1 MSTSK
6 LCIDSQVDTDIKVLK
21 LFLSGDID
29 VSAGSVFD
37 TIPTV
42 PAEHKVILDFEAV
55 GRVNSMGL
63 AQLLRCLENWKKEGV
78 ETEAINL
85 NRMVSMLFKMT
96 GLNRY
101 FGATDNSGNVPVAPE
116 LTTASNTTST
126 KDSEIEKPKTP
137 RNRSPQFRRV
147 KRKRDNEETVGD
159 TTTQTVSTTPE
170 IATEPKSPAASLSF
184 DDKMSFSVSLQ
195 HNQQLTGWYFL
206 NTLLQRRIDRPVSM
220 SINQL
225 DSETALHE
233 NALVFAK
240 PFEACSLMANHNYIP
255 VARPID
261 DTVEVSIVVRDE
273 DKEKAITDFSGAS
286 VATSTN
292 ASFVFLLGRFFC
304 DEYEL
309 DSSKLHYQFTGNQ
322 LTAIRRLLDKDVDML
337 FMLKQNYHLLSE
349 LSRDGTHLLEESETG
364 MAYHMLLLSPTYA
377 ALKPLVS
384 EIFLG
389 LQNDDQGL
397 LALKD
402 LGIASWCAPEADEI
416 AMLQMLYQRYGTT
429 TA

>member
-1 MSTSK
+1 MTNNAK
-6 LCIDSQVDTDIKVLK
+6 LRIDSQIDKDLKVLQ

-29 VSAGSVFD
+29 VSAGSVLD
-37 TIPTV
+37 TIPSV
-42 PAEHKVILDFEAV
+42 PNEYKVILDFEAV
-55 GRVNSMGL
+55 VRVNSMGL
-63 AQLLRCLENWKKEGV
+63 AQLLRCLENWKNEGI

-101 FGATDNSGNVPVAPE
+101 FGAAKDDSVSSDTPIVPGTHSAD
-116 LTTASNTTST
+116 TST
-126 KDSEIEKPKTP
+126 KDEAKTP

-147 KRKRDNEETVGD
+147 KRKRDVK
-159 TTTQTVSTTPE
+159 QTITDNTAQTS
-170 IATEPKSPAASLSF
+170 PKSEGTAELVSAATTDLSF

-220 SINQL
+220 NINQL
-225 DSETALHE
+225 DKESALHN

-240 PFEACSLMANHNYIP
+240 PFDACALMANHNYIP

-261 DTVEVSIVVRDE
+261 DTVEVSIVVRSE
-273 DKEKAITDFSGAS
+273 DKAKAITDFSGAS

-322 LTAIRRLLDKDVDML
+322 LSAIRRLLEKEVDML

-349 LSRDGTHLLEESETG
+349 LSRDGTHLLEESDTG
-364 MAYHMLLLSPTYA
+364 MAYHMLLLSPAYA
-377 ALKPLVS
+377 ALKPQVS
-384 EIFLG
+384 DIFLG
-389 LQNDDQGL
+389 LQNDEQGL

-402 LGIASWCAPEADEI
+402 LGIASWCAPEPDEI
-416 AMLQMLYQRYGTT
+416 AMLQMLYQRYE
-429 TA
+429 AARP